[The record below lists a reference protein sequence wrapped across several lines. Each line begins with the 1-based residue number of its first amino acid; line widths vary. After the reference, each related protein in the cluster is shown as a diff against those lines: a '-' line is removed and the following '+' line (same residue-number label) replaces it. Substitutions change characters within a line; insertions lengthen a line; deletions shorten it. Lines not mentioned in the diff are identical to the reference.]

1 MSNDGVSRQSVARI
15 LHDAQVRVLG
25 YGLVKRVRPG
35 QTPSLTP
42 RTLLVTS
49 DVSVDGQYSAW
60 KVAVSDLRLLFDK
73 ANREDI
79 TVELTDIR
87 TADGVPSAPLTDC
100 APELVAAWEC
110 YRPALLED
118 IQERQWLTADIVLR
132 EIGEL
137 QPIRAPTLLITAQD
151 ADSAIW
157 WDRILPHIRQLL
169 PQTMEVDLL
178 YAPHLA
184 MQTSGDEEEAE
195 EPRVRPAI
203 YSTMQ
208 DYDAIVEM
216 GASIGV
222 EQPDNSGTVGA
233 VLVLKDAAGNETNC
247 ALTNHHVVAT
257 HDPTSVINRGMSIGE
272 HLGVNH
278 EISQLGLV
286 KIKAPSNPDHT
297 RFLKCKAMDKYEHD
311 QDVASFDNPYHPE
324 YARAQSRAAATNRDC
339 QVLDAD
345 PNRLLGTVIASSGYR
360 VRENDDYT
368 SAEVQT
374 LSTVDNVLDDAFKRK
389 DGTFPPSLADQIA
402 GRTLKFALDWALI
415 KVATGRT
422 MSDRVPIG
430 GAGIKVPQGKG

>member
-1 MSNDGVSRQSVARI
+1 MVISGLIRPVRQRGLRKFPTFILQLYHARI
-15 LHDAQVRVLG
+15 LQDAQVRVLG

-42 RTLLVTS
+42 LTLLVTS
-49 DVSVDGQYSAW
+49 DVSVDEQYSAW

-73 ANREDI
+73 ANREDLTI
-79 TVELTDIR
+79 EITDIR
-87 TADGVPSAPLTDC
+87 TADGVPSSPLTDC

-118 IQERQWLTADIVLR
+118 IQEQQWLTADVVLR

-137 QPIRAPTLLITAQD
+137 HPIRAPTLLITAQD

-157 WDRILPHIRQLL
+157 WDKILPHIRQQL

-178 YAPHLA
+178 YTPHLD
-184 MQTSGDEEEAE
+184 MQTSGHEEEAE
-195 EPRVRPAI
+195 EPYVRPAI
-203 YSTMQ
+203 CSTMQ

-233 VLVLKDAAGNETNC
+233 VIVLKDAAGNETNC

-257 HDPTSVINRGMSIGE
+257 HDPKSVINS
-272 HLGVNH
+272 
-278 EISQLGLV
+278 
-286 KIKAPSNPDHT
+286 
-297 RFLKCKAMDKYEHD
+297 
-311 QDVASFDNPYHPE
+311 
-324 YARAQSRAAATNRDC
+324 
-339 QVLDAD
+339 VLDAD

-368 SAEVQT
+368 PAEVQT
-374 LSTVDNVLDDAFKRK
+374 LSTVDDVLDDAFKRK

-402 GRTLKFALDWALI
+402 GRTLKFALDWALM

-430 GAGIKVPQGKG
+430 GAGINVP